1 MRGHCTH
8 FPETR
13 MERVEPLDRDHDF
26 ARPIDPRRRRSTLR
40 NVVWPLVILVALIV
54 AGVLVWRSTHAPEV
68 VSPPQAAAPQAATPA
83 PDTAA
88 PKYPIE
94 AASTAPPAPA
104 ETLPAVADSDAALQD
119 AMAAVFNGVPL
130 DRIFHLQAIVPRFVA
145 TIDNLPRQTVALSK
159 MPVKPIGGSV
169 ETTTT
174 TDGHTL
180 LRADNAERYTPYLRL
195 MEQASTQKLVQTYVH
210 FYPLFQKAYQDL
222 GYPKAY
228 FNDRLIEVIDH
239 LLAAPDVPAP
249 IALTQPK
256 VLFEFADPS
265 LEQLSAGQKMMI
277 RIGPVNESRVKAK
290 LADIRHALTGQ
301 TLPR

>member
-1 MRGHCTH
+1 
-8 FPETR
+8 

-26 ARPIDPRRRRSTLR
+26 ARPIDPRRRRSTRR

-54 AGVLVWRSTHAPEV
+54 AGGLVWRRTHVPEV
-68 VSPPQAAAPQAATPA
+68 VSPPPQAAAPPAATPA
-83 PDTAA
+83 PADTT

-104 ETLPAVADSDAALQD
+104 ETLPAVADSDAVLQD
-119 AMAAVFNGVPL
+119 AMAAVFGGVAL
-130 DRIFHLQAIVPRFVA
+130 DRVFHLQAIVPRFVA

-222 GYPKAY
+222 GYPKGY

>member
-1 MRGHCTH
+1 
-8 FPETR
+8 
-13 MERVEPLDRDHDF
+13 MERVEPLDHDHDF
-26 ARPIDPRRRRSTLR
+26 ARPIDPRRRRSTRR
-40 NVVWPLVILVALIV
+40 NVVWLLVILVALIV
-54 AGVLVWRSTHAPEV
+54 AGMLVWRRTHAPEV
-68 VSPPQAAAPQAATPA
+68 VSAPPQAAAPQPATPA
-83 PDTAA
+83 PDTTA

-130 DRIFHLQAIVPRFVA
+130 DRIFHMQAIVPRFVA

-222 GYPKAY
+222 GYPKGY

>member
-1 MRGHCTH
+1 
-8 FPETR
+8 
-13 MERVEPLDRDHDF
+13 MERVEPLDQDHDF

>member
-1 MRGHCTH
+1 
-8 FPETR
+8 

-26 ARPIDPRRRRSTLR
+26 ARPIDPRRRRSTRR
-40 NVVWPLVILVALIV
+40 NVVWLLVIIVALIV

-68 VSPPQAAAPQAATPA
+68 VSAPPQAAAPQPATPA
-83 PDTAA
+83 PDTTA

-130 DRIFHLQAIVPRFVA
+130 DRIFHMQAIVPRFVA

-222 GYPKAY
+222 GYPKGY